1 MLSSK
6 WTGLK
11 SLVSL
16 SLDGA
21 YFCQTVTKRDHDC
34 TEDSELPQV
43 TVTPSPAFFLNK
55 LGSQPQ
61 HTHTHNS
68 CTQLTWNSATRPLIP
83 TSFSPKGAF
92 SCRPKLKHDQSV
104 QTDTLTKDAGDLLI
118 VSQQLSSL
126 FHHLNSAECSRVSES
141 SVSSPDDSV
150 NLAPPPVW
158 LSLGELDYSPALFNL
173 GVWYE
178 RQLLALPSTDVSTRS
193 KFLQKAEQSYR
204 RALMIDEHPTAAY
217 NLACLLLSSNRK
229 QIQIGLRVYSVDEL
243 MNIAAKHDIS
253 QAKKYLNR

>member
-21 YFCQTVTKRDHDC
+21 YFCQTLTKHDHDC

-43 TVTPSPAFFLNK
+43 AFASYPAPFNK
-55 LGSQPQ
+55 LESQPQ
-61 HTHTHNS
+61 HTQIHNGPPQIVWKS
-68 CTQLTWNSATRPLIP
+68 VTRPLIP
-83 TSFSPKGAF
+83 ASFSPKRAF
-92 SCRPKLKHDQSV
+92 SCRSKLKHDQSV
-104 QTDTLTKDAGDLLI
+104 QTDIPVKEAGDLPI

-126 FHHLNSAECSRVSES
+126 FHHLNSAECSRMSQSNMPS
-141 SVSSPDDSV
+141 SDDSV
-150 NLAPPPVW
+150 DFAPPPVW

-178 RQLLALPSTDVSTRS
+178 RQFLALPSTDVGARS
-193 KFLQKAEQSYR
+193 KFLQKAEQSYG

-243 MNIAAKHDIS
+243 MNIAARHDIS